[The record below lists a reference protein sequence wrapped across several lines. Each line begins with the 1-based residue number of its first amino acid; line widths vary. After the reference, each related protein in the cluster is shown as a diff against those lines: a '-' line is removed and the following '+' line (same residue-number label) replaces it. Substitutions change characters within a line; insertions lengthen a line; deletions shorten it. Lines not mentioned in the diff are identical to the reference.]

1 VFIKSPGQD
10 SIRVGTCR
18 RQARLPMSFATKS
31 YADFCVKKFK
41 SGLGSGSDNMMPIR
55 PDPQHLLLMLMCI
68 HKVKN
73 SKGFFHA
80 IFSLYDQE
88 YGLPAER
95 LYVTY
100 FGGDEASGLQP
111 DLEAK
116 QIWLDLGVGEG
127 RSGRHSCLSYT

>member
-1 VFIKSPGQD
+1 
-10 SIRVGTCR
+10 
-18 RQARLPMSFATKS
+18 M
-31 YADFCVKKFK
+31 VKC
-41 SGLGSGSDNMMPIR
+41 SGSYLFGILNTR
-55 PDPQHLLLMLMCI
+55 PPPPPPYAVVYGILKQTMQND
-68 HKVKN
+68 
-73 SKGFFHA
+73 FHT

-127 RSGRHSCLSYT
+127 RSVHLEQFQLYLKVQSDFLITVVQ

>member
-1 VFIKSPGQD
+1 MI
-10 SIRVGTCR
+10 
-18 RQARLPMSFATKS
+18 
-31 YADFCVKKFK
+31 Y
-41 SGLGSGSDNMMPIR
+41 
-55 PDPQHLLLMLMCI
+55 
-68 HKVKN
+68 
-73 SKGFFHA
+73 HA

-127 RSGRHSCLSYT
+127 RSVHHSPLCYTKS

>member
-1 VFIKSPGQD
+1 
-10 SIRVGTCR
+10 
-18 RQARLPMSFATKS
+18 
-31 YADFCVKKFK
+31 
-41 SGLGSGSDNMMPIR
+41 
-55 PDPQHLLLMLMCI
+55 MLMCNQ
-68 HKVKN
+68 KVYY
-73 SKGFFHA
+73 A

-88 YGLPAER
+88 YGLPADR

-127 RSGRHSCLSYT
+127 RLVHHSPLCYTSRDRSVRWFFCSLHGF